1 MELETK
7 ITELRVKQNAISG
20 KISTKKQQIEK
31 LTKQFT
37 NIEKQIEDL
46 ESQELHSALK
56 EQNATPMEAANLFKE
71 FKKLN
76 LSPLEAVELLKE
88 LNQGNSNSSSNIK
101 ESPVNYE
108 GE

>member
-1 MELETK
+1 MDLEQK
-7 ITELRVKQNAISG
+7 ITELRTKQNVISG

-46 ESQELHSALK
+46 ESQELNSALK

-88 LNQGNSNSSSNIK
+88 LNQGTNQSSISNDS
-101 ESPVNYE
+101 VNYE
-108 GE
+108 RGEE